1 MKNQTKLAHFH
12 IHDSMGNLTHM
23 TLGEG
28 TSDIVGKLALADSV
42 NASAVIEVKTVEG
55 LKKFC
60 DWLKINTDLF
70 NR

>member
-1 MKNQTKLAHFH
+1 
-12 IHDSMGNLTHM
+12 MGNLTHM